1 MPSETSG
8 THRDV
13 SQLRLNVARMKFTIV
28 GAGLSGLVAART
40 LATAGHDVTVF
51 DKGRGVGGRLA
62 TRRIGS
68 GVFDH
73 GAQFFT
79 VRDER
84 FRTIVDEWLAAGV
97 VREWCR
103 GFGAEQDGFPRYV
116 GNKGMTDIAKHLA
129 TGLDIRTSSLV
140 FSVLAEESGGWTTTL
155 DNDEKTSSD
164 RILLTAPIAQS
175 FGFAFIGG
183 VELPEELRS
192 IDYDRTLALLAVLD
206 AAPAIPSPGAVQNP
220 DGVFSFV
227 GDNHAKGISP
237 VHAVT
242 FHANPEWSL
251 AHWDFPHAEAERLL
265 REAAAPYLGGAKII
279 DANFKRWR
287 FATPQRNWPDRHW
300 INSNGTM
307 ALAGDAFAGPRI
319 EGAVLSGLSAATALM
334 QP

>member
-1 MPSETSG
+1 
-8 THRDV
+8 
-13 SQLRLNVARMKFTIV
+13 MKFTIV
-28 GAGLSGLVAART
+28 GAGLSGLVAARSLT
-40 LATAGHDVTVF
+40 AAGHDVVVF

-62 TRRIGS
+62 TRRIGD

-79 VRDER
+79 VRDTE
-84 FRTIVDEWLAAGV
+84 FRRVVDEWLAEGV

-116 GNKGMTDIAKHLA
+116 GNKGMTDIAKYLA
-129 TGLDIRTSSLV
+129 TDLDVRTSSLV
-140 FSVLAEESGGWTTTL
+140 FSVLANPSGGWTTTL
-155 DNDEKTSSD
+155 DDGTSTESD

-183 VELPEELRS
+183 VELPEDLRS

-206 AAPAIPSPGAVQNP
+206 AAPDIPPPGAIQNP
-220 DGVFSFV
+220 DGVFSFI

-242 FHANPEWSL
+242 FHANPEWSI
-251 AHWDFPHAEAERLL
+251 AHWDTPHDEAEGLL
-265 REAAAPYLGGAKII
+265 REAARPYLGNARII

-300 INSNGTM
+300 INADGSM
-307 ALAGDAFAGPRI
+307 ALAGDAFSGPRI
-319 EGAVLSGLSAATALM
+319 EGAVLSGLSAATALAKF
-334 QP
+334 